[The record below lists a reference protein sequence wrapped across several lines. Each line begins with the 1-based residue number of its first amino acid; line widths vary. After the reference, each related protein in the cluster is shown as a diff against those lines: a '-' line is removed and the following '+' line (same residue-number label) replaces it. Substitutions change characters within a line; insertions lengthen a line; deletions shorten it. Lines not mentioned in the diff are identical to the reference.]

1 MSDRIFGLIIAVV
14 ALAFFASATQLE
26 KPFFAEPVG
35 PKLFPYLIS
44 GAAFLAAISIIYS
57 PDVEPAWPRFTM
69 LTRLGMAVVVLILYA
84 YLLKPLGFIL
94 PTILASSILSY
105 QIKPR
110 AIKSF
115 ITGISLSIIL
125 FVIFKYGLG
134 LGLFAFPKFLWS

>member
-1 MSDRIFGLIIAVV
+1 
-14 ALAFFASATQLE
+14 
-26 KPFFAEPVG
+26 
-35 PKLFPYLIS
+35 
-44 GAAFLAAISIIYS
+44 
-57 PDVEPAWPRFTM
+57 
-69 LTRLGMAVVVLILYA
+69 MAVVVLILYA

-110 AIKSF
+110 AIKSL